1 MAIIEEVFTTFEPV
15 FELEFVEELEIVEEQ
30 KKQKSKI
37 KKQKSSCLLKSV
49 SLMVIL
55 TFLL

>member
-30 KKQKSKI
+30 KSKI